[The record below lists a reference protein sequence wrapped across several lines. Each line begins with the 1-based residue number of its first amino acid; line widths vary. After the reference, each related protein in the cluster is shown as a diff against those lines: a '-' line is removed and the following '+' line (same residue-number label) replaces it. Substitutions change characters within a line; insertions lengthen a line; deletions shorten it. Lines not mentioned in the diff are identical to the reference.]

1 MSLSPLDCLGIGNC
15 CKCNQDLTTYHK
27 IWQCEE
33 KHITCCRCF
42 AAQMHRVNIMKCSS
56 CSEDLKPVESLCK
69 DNEHVFIFV
78 DDSNVWIEAKKLA
91 AKKLNLKSV
100 EDPRLRM
107 DIGKITDVVANNRK
121 VAWGT
126 LYGSEP
132 PPLDSVWQK
141 IKKRGWKVFVTPR
154 STLTGKEKQLDQ
166 QIVSDIT
173 ALISGCIV
181 RGKIVIMSGDA
192 DMIPAIKRSLQNQWS
207 IEIWTWENSVS
218 NSLSELARGNSKLMS
233 INILDSRLEEVT
245 FTDFK
250 FRGDNI
256 PNTRTVI
263 IKDIGFTPNET
274 WQKKLGEELGW
285 PFQICMI
292 GPEKFQ
298 DHASFKDV
306 ILIFANARAKDG
318 KDFEKRY
325 FDKIFEDLKQK
336 YPGKILNHPAYLRQ
350 FRHTQEEICLAN
362 KFEALKSLDE
372 QLSEESPAAMEQSK
386 PSSYGATGEPDEDD
400 ENVES
405 PAAMDQSKP
414 SSYGATGEP
423 DEDEE
428 NVESPAAMDQS
439 KPSSYGATGEPDE
452 DEEKEESPAAM
463 EQSKPSSYG
472 ATGEPDEDD
481 EKEEFQV
488 VRKRQKKKTQKYSTP
503 CEWRSKCKWRG
514 KCKFHHTDD
523 EKEFFKNPYKYKKCA
538 YIGGCK
544 HGPSRCN
551 FAHSDE
557 DSFCTKCHSWGHLKE
572 SCPTV

>member
-1 MSLSPLDCLGIGNC
+1 MMSLSPLDCLGIGNC

-27 IWQCEE
+27 IWQCKK

-42 AAQMHRVNIMKCSS
+42 SDQMHRENIMKCSS
-56 CSEDLKPVESLCK
+56 CSEDLKPVKHLCK

-91 AKKLNLKSV
+91 ANKLNLKSV

-141 IKKRGWKVFVTPR
+141 IKKRGWKVVLTRR

-218 NSLSELARGNSKLMS
+218 NSLSKLARKNPKLMS

-250 FRGDNI
+250 FRGENI

-263 IKDIGFTPNET
+263 IKDIGFIPNET

-298 DHASFKDV
+298 DHAAFKDV

-318 KDFEKRY
+318 KDFEKSY
-325 FDKIFEDLKQK
+325 FDKIFENLGQK
-336 YPGKILNHPAYLRQ
+336 YPGKILNYPAYRMQ
-350 FRHTQEEICLAN
+350 FDPQEEICLAN

-372 QLSEESPAAMEQSK
+372 QLSEESPAAIEQSK
-386 PSSYGATGEPDEDD
+386 PSSYGATGEPDEN
-400 ENVES
+400 EEKEGS

-423 DEDEE
+423 DEDD
-428 NVESPAAMDQS
+428 V
-439 KPSSYGATGEPDE
+439 
-452 DEEKEESPAAM
+452 
-463 EQSKPSSYG
+463 
-472 ATGEPDEDD
+472 
-481 EKEEFQV
+481 KEEFQV
-488 VRKRQKKKTQKYSTP
+488 VGKKQKKKTQKYSTP
-503 CEWRSKCKWRG
+503 CERRSKCTKGVR
-514 KCKFHHTDD
+514 CEFHHTDD
-523 EKEFFKNPYKYKKCA
+523 EKKFFKNPFKYKKCD
-538 YIGGCK
+538 YIGRCK
-544 HGPSRCN
+544 YGPSRCYN
-551 FAHSDE
+551 AHSDE